1 MIHENDHYDR
11 KELIRMTC
19 TIFGEEITE
28 EELEKRAMLWYTA
41 DHAGEPDF
49 LEKYIDIFQKLSK
62 MPYVEVRDAI
72 AKNENTPVDVLT
84 ELSKDESWE
93 VRESVALHKNTPKS
107 VIDRL
112 ANDEEELVRDAVQW
126 RKEHGTE

>member
-41 DHAGEPDF
+41 DHAGEPEILD
-49 LEKYIDIFQKLSK
+49 EYPDIFQKLSK
-62 MPYVEVRDAI
+62 MPYVEVREAI
-72 AKNENTPVDVLT
+72 AKNENTPADVLT
-84 ELSKDESWE
+84 ELSQDENWE
-93 VRESVALHKNTPKS
+93 VRESVALHENTPPS
-107 VIDRL
+107 VLDIL
-112 ANDEEELVRDAVQW
+112 ANDEVEEVRDAVKW
-126 RKEHGTE
+126 REN